1 MDDPDYPTQVLVK
14 QASIFG
20 PFPRS
25 YIDIA
30 DDERQGILAVI
41 NSYIDENG
49 LRKPFSMAEDPELTV
64 EDRNFICKIMK
75 MDPRDRPTAKEL
87 LEDPWFN

>member
-20 PFPRS
+20 PFPHS

-30 DDERQGILAVI
+30 DEERQGILAVI
-41 NSYIDENG
+41 NNYINENG
-49 LRKPFSMAEDPELTV
+49 LWKPFSMAEDSELTV
-64 EDRNFICKIMK
+64 EDRNFICKIMR

-87 LEDPWFN
+87 LEDPWFH